1 MDVIFY
7 FNFGQ
12 TNANFASELC
22 YNLVHFR
29 NLDRGVTF
37 KADILSTK
45 QSMNLTSVCFY
56 K

>member
-12 TNANFASELC
+12 TNANFSSEIC

-29 NLDRGVTF
+29 NLHRRVPF

-45 QSMNLTSVCFY
+45 QSMNLTLVFFY

>member
-22 YNLVHFR
+22 YNLVQFR
-29 NLDRGVTF
+29 NLHRGVPF
-37 KADILSTK
+37 KADILLTK
-45 QSMNLTSVCFY
+45 QSMNLTFVCFY